1 MNRLSHLKKTI
12 VFICILFAITI
23 SQAFAEVTVALIKVL
38 PIVTNNEVSVS
49 VEYTNANMC
58 GGSFNFIYDTTA
70 LQLVSIEEGET
81 IKDTSHFIN
90 PEFAEGAIR
99 INWVSATEMPADG
112 ILINIKFEM
121 LDETFNKSDI
131 SIEKLK
137 IADGDG
143 NKQDAEYTV
152 VYDILEEP
160 EQIAPPT
167 DNESEKNDPPSTTPS
182 VDSSDVEQEAETK
195 PESTDNN
202 AGNTYAPSTRPSSDN
217 SVAKQEDEIKISE
230 DSIAFIDVSENDWF
244 YANVQYVVEDNLMNG
259 VSEDQFAPNNT
270 LTRAMLV
277 TVLYRNA
284 GEPAVNK
291 SIPFADVDMGSWY
304 ANAVVWAKQNG
315 IVNGVNET
323 DFAPD
328 ANITRE
334 QIATIMFRYAQF
346 KGMDAVTLEENLHF
360 EDSNEISEYA
370 VSAMN
375 WAVGTGL
382 MKGKSDTTLNPLD
395 NATRAEIAAI
405 LQRFIENNK

>member
-1 MNRLSHLKKTI
+1 MNRLSYLKKTI

-23 SQAFAEVTVALIKVL
+23 SQVFAEGTVTLIKVL
-38 PIVTNNEVSVS
+38 PTVTNNEISVS
-49 VEYTNANMC
+49 IEYTNANMC

-70 LQLVSIEEGET
+70 LQLVSVEEGET

-99 INWVSATEMPADG
+99 INWVSTTEMPAEG
-112 ILINIKFEM
+112 ILLNIKFEI
-121 LDETFNKSDI
+121 LNEAFNKSDV

-152 VYDILEEP
+152 VTATSEEP
-160 EQIAPPT
+160 EQINPPAE
-167 DNESEKNDPPSTTPS
+167 NESEKNDPQSTAPS
-182 VDSSDVEQEAETK
+182 VDSSDVEQDSETK
-195 PESTDNN
+195 QESNDNN
-202 AGNTYAPSTRPSSDN
+202 AGNAYTPSVRPSSGN
-217 SVAKQEDEIKISE
+217 SVAEQEDEIKNSV

-244 YANVQYVVEDNLMNG
+244 YENVKYVVENKLMNG
-259 VSEDQFAPNNT
+259 ISEDEFAPNNT

-291 SIPFADVDMGSWY
+291 SIPFADVDMGYWY
-304 ANAVVWAKQNG
+304 ANAVTWAKQNG
-315 IVNGVNET
+315 IVNGVNEA

-328 ANITRE
+328 NN
-334 QIATIMFRYAQF
+334 IMFRYAQY
-346 KGMDAVTLEENLHF
+346 KDMDVVTLEENLHF
-360 EDSNEISEYA
+360 TDNSEISEYA
-370 VSAMN
+370 ISAMN
-375 WAVGTGL
+375 WAVGKGL
-382 MKGKSDTTLNPLD
+382 MKGKSATTINPKD

-405 LQRFIENNK
+405 LQRFIEGNK

>member
-1 MNRLSHLKKTI
+1 
-12 VFICILFAITI
+12 
-23 SQAFAEVTVALIKVL
+23 
-38 PIVTNNEVSVS
+38 
-49 VEYTNANMC
+49 
-58 GGSFNFIYDTTA
+58 
-70 LQLVSIEEGET
+70 
-81 IKDTSHFIN
+81 
-90 PEFAEGAIR
+90 
-99 INWVSATEMPADG
+99 
-112 ILINIKFEM
+112 
-121 LDETFNKSDI
+121 
-131 SIEKLK
+131 
-137 IADGDG
+137 
-143 NKQDAEYTV
+143 
-152 VYDILEEP
+152 
-160 EQIAPPT
+160 
-167 DNESEKNDPPSTTPS
+167 
-182 VDSSDVEQEAETK
+182 
-195 PESTDNN
+195 
-202 AGNTYAPSTRPSSDN
+202 
-217 SVAKQEDEIKISE
+217 
-230 DSIAFIDVSENDWF
+230 
-244 YANVQYVVEDNLMNG
+244 MNG

-346 KGMDAVTLEENLHF
+346 KGMDALTLEENLHF